1 MEEQKD
7 CIFQIQLG
15 DVNINIPQKDNK
27 LKSYFT
33 EMMSPDGEY
42 IVLQKFGFH
51 DSIFNKILDNTPS
64 TFNFNMLMDALMVGV
79 AYFDNMDMTVKMK
92 NRIVTW
98 VKSLGK
104 YSYTWTELLDKPDY
118 GLELFSKRFWPY
130 FNVESKEWKDIAADM
145 KQQYDSMNSMQP
157 CKIRKVWVKNIGKN
171 GETKKVSIN

>member
-33 EMMSPDGEY
+33 KMMSPDGEY

-64 TFNFNMLMDALMVGV
+64 TFNFNMFV
-79 AYFDNMDMTVKMK
+79 
-92 NRIVTW
+92 
-98 VKSLGK
+98 
-104 YSYTWTELLDKPDY
+104 
-118 GLELFSKRFWPY
+118 
-130 FNVESKEWKDIAADM
+130 
-145 KQQYDSMNSMQP
+145 
-157 CKIRKVWVKNIGKN
+157 
-171 GETKKVSIN
+171 